1 MAPERLH
8 PSVSIG
14 RDAYARRAWAEAFDA
29 FSEASA
35 AGPLDADD
43 AERLAWSAM
52 LNGRTDASFEAFERL
67 YEIRL
72 AAGEELRA
80 ARAAFWLGMRLM
92 SLGQTA
98 RGGGWLAR
106 AQRLVDGVPDC
117 VECGYMRLSLGF
129 RFTVA
134 GDYAAARAA
143 AVEAIEIADRHHDRE
158 LGALARALAGRASIR
173 EGRLKEG
180 LPMLDEAM
188 VAVSSPDVSPVV
200 TGLVYCEAIS
210 ACQQSHA
217 LDRAREWTAGL
228 SVWCEAQPQ
237 LVPFAG
243 ACLVHR
249 SEIMQFAGAW
259 SEAFEE
265 AHRVLTR
272 LGRLKGDAGHAFYQ
286 QAEIHRLRGELPEA
300 EHDYTQASEQGRDPH
315 PGLSLL
321 RVAQGRVDLATAA
334 TRRVMS
340 VTADPLQR
348 TRFLP
353 AHVEILLAAS
363 EIDEA
368 RQAADELGALADRY
382 GMDVLGAMAQHARG
396 AVALA
401 DGDARGAIDAL
412 RRAQGVWER
421 VGAPYLGARIR
432 LLLARAFR
440 ALGDEDG
447 AALELD
453 AAKRVFVQVGAA
465 PDVRAAEHMAAP
477 ATTAAGPANDTHGLS
492 AREVE
497 VLRLVASGRTNK
509 VIAGEL
515 FLSEKTVDRHVSNI
529 FAKLNVS
536 SRAAAT
542 GWAYQHH
549 IMGRTTHS

>member
-1 MAPERLH
+1 MTGSLH
-8 PSVSIG
+8 PSATIG
-14 RDAYARRAWAEAFDA
+14 RHAYARRAWAEAFDA
-29 FSEASA
+29 FSEATA

-43 AERLAWSAM
+43 TERLAWSAM
-52 LNGRTDASFEAFERL
+52 LNGRVDASFEAFERL

-92 SLGQTA
+92 SLGQAA

-106 AQRLVDGVPDC
+106 AQRLVEGVPDC
-117 VECGYMRLSLGF
+117 VECGYLRLPLAF
-129 RFTVA
+129 RLAAA
-134 GDYAAARAA
+134 GDHAAARAA
-143 AVEAIEIADRHHDRE
+143 AVEAIEIGDRHHDRD

-173 EGRLKEG
+173 QGRLSEG

-188 VAVSSPDVSPVV
+188 IAVSSRDASPVV
-200 TGLVYCEAIS
+200 TGLVYCEAIA
-210 ACQQSHA
+210 ACQQSYA

-228 SVWCEAQPQ
+228 SAWCDAQPQ

-265 AHRVLTR
+265 ARQVLTR
-272 LGRLKGDAGHAFYQ
+272 FRQTGGDAGRAFYQ
-286 QAEIHRLRGELPEA
+286 QGEIHRLRGELPEA
-300 EHDYTQASEQGRDPH
+300 EHDYTQASEHGRDPH
-315 PGLSLL
+315 PGLALL

-334 TRRVMS
+334 TRRVVS
-340 VTADPLQR
+340 VTTDPLER

-368 RQAADELGALADRY
+368 RQAADELASLADRF
-382 GMDVLGAMAQHARG
+382 GMDVLAAMAQHAKG

-401 DGDARGAIDAL
+401 QGDARGAIDAL
-412 RRAQGVWER
+412 RRGQDVWER

-432 LLLARAFR
+432 LLVARAFA
-440 ALGDEDG
+440 ALGDQDG

-453 AAKRVFVQVGAA
+453 AARKVFSQLGAA
-465 PDVRAAEHMAAP
+465 PDVRAADQMATHP
-477 ATTAAGPANDTHGLS
+477 TAAATRATNTHGLS
-492 AREVE
+492 ARELE
-497 VLRLVASGRTNK
+497 VLRLVASGKTNK
-509 VIAGEL
+509 AIAGEL

-529 FAKLNVS
+529 LGKLNVS

-542 GWAYQHH
+542 AWAYQHH
-549 IMGRTTHS
+549 VIG

>member
-1 MAPERLH
+1 MTELPHA
-8 PSVSIG
+8 STSIG

-29 FSEASA
+29 FSEANA
-35 AGPLDADD
+35 ATPLDADD

-52 LNGRTDASFEAFERL
+52 LSGRTDASFEAFERL

-72 AAGEELRA
+72 GAGEELRA

-98 RGGGWLAR
+98 RGGGWIAR
-106 AQRLVDGVPDC
+106 AQRLVEGVPDC
-117 VECGYMRLSLGF
+117 VECGYLRVPLAF
-129 RFTVA
+129 RFAAA

-143 AVEAIEIADRHHDRE
+143 AVEAIEIGDRHHDRD
-158 LGALARALAGRASIR
+158 LGTLARALAGHAAIR
-173 EGRLKEG
+173 QGRLSEG

-188 VAVSSPDVSPVV
+188 VTVSSRDVSPIV
-200 TGLVYCEAIS
+200 TGLAYCEAIS

-228 SVWCEAQPQ
+228 SAWCETQPQ

-249 SEIMQFAGAW
+249 SEIMQFSGAW

-265 AHRVLTR
+265 AHQVLTR
-272 LGRLKGDAGHAFYQ
+272 FSQSRGDAGRAFYQ

-300 EHDYTQASEQGRDPH
+300 EHDYTQASELGRDPH
-315 PGLSLL
+315 PGLALL
-321 RVAQGRVDLATAA
+321 RIAQGRVDLATAA

-340 VTADPLQR
+340 VTTDPLQR

-363 EIDEA
+363 AIDEA
-368 RQAADELGALADRY
+368 REAADELGALADQY
-382 GMDVLGAMAQHARG
+382 GMDVLCAMAQHAKG

-401 DGDARGAIDAL
+401 RGDARGAIDAL
-412 RRAQGVWER
+412 RRGQDVWAR
-421 VGAPYLGARIR
+421 VGAPYLSARIR
-432 LLLARAFR
+432 LLVARAFR

-447 AALELD
+447 AVLELD
-453 AAKRVFVQVGAA
+453 AAKKVFLQLGAA
-465 PDVRAAEHMAAP
+465 PDVRAALQMAADS
-477 ATTAAGPANDTHGLS
+477 TTAARSALKKHGLTT
-492 AREVE
+492 RELE
-497 VLRLVASGRTNK
+497 VLRLVASGKTNK
-509 VIAGEL
+509 AIAGEL

-529 FAKLNVS
+529 FGKLNVS

-542 GWAYQHH
+542 AWAYQHH
-549 IMGRTTHS
+549 VISG

>member
-1 MAPERLH
+1 VTRPLR
-8 PSVSIG
+8 SSTSIG
-14 RDAYARRAWAEAFDA
+14 RDAYGRRAWAEAFDA

-35 AGPLDADD
+35 AGPLEADD

-98 RGGGWLAR
+98 RGSGWLAR
-106 AQRLVDGVPDC
+106 AQRLVEGVPDC
-117 VECGYMRLSLGF
+117 VECGYLRLPLAF
-129 RFTVA
+129 RLTAA
-134 GDYAAARAA
+134 GDYAAARAT
-143 AVEAIEIADRHHDRE
+143 AVEAIEIGDRHHDRD
-158 LGALARALAGRASIR
+158 LGALARVLAGRAAIR
-173 EGRLKEG
+173 QGLLSEG

-188 VAVSSPDVSPVV
+188 VAVSARDVSPII

-228 SVWCEAQPQ
+228 SAWCEAQPQ

-265 AHRVLTR
+265 AHRVIAR
-272 LGRLKGDAGHAFYQ
+272 FGQWSRGDAGHAFYQ
-286 QAEIHRLRGELPEA
+286 QGEIHRLRGELSEA
-300 EHDYTQASEQGRDPH
+300 EHDYTEASEHGRDPH
-315 PGLSLL
+315 PGLALL

-340 VTADPLQR
+340 MTTDPLQR

-363 EIDEA
+363 EVDEA
-368 RQAADELGALADRY
+368 HQAADELVALADRY
-382 GMDVLGAMAQHARG
+382 GMDVLGAMAQHAKG
-396 AVALA
+396 VVALA
-401 DGDARGAIDAL
+401 EGDIRGAIDAL
-412 RRAQGVWER
+412 RHAQDVWER

-432 LLLARAFR
+432 LLMARAFR

-453 AAKRVFVQVGAA
+453 AAKKVFVQLGAA
-465 PDVRAAEHMAAP
+465 PDVRAADQMAAP
-477 ATTAAGPANDTHGLS
+477 ATTADGPALDRHGLS
-492 AREVE
+492 SRELE
-497 VLRLVASGRTNK
+497 VLRLVASGKTNK
-509 VIAGEL
+509 AIAGEL

-529 FAKLNVS
+529 FSKLNVP

-542 GWAYQHH
+542 AWAYQHH
-549 IMGRTTHS
+549 IISSG

>member
-1 MAPERLH
+1 L
-8 PSVSIG
+8 SQ
-14 RDAYARRAWAEAFDA
+14 
-29 FSEASA
+29 ASA
-35 AGPLDADD
+35 VAPLDADD

-52 LNGRTDASFEAFERL
+52 LSGRTDASFEAFERL

-72 AAGEELRA
+72 AGGEGLRA

-98 RGGGWLAR
+98 RGGGWLTR
-106 AQRLVDGVPDC
+106 AQRLVEGVPDC
-117 VECGYMRLSLGF
+117 VECGYMRLPLAF
-129 RFTVA
+129 RLAAA
-134 GDYAAARAA
+134 GDHAAAHAA
-143 AVEAIEIADRHHDRE
+143 AVEAIQIGDRHHDRD
-158 LGALARALAGRASIR
+158 LGALARAFAGRESIR
-173 EGRLKEG
+173 QGRLSEG

-188 VAVSSPDVSPVV
+188 VAVSSRDVLPVV

-228 SVWCEAQPQ
+228 SAWCDGQPQ

-272 LGRLKGDAGHAFYQ
+272 FGQSRGDAGHAFYQ
-286 QAEIHRLRGELPEA
+286 QGEIHRLRGELSDA
-300 EHDYTQASEQGRDPH
+300 EHDYTQASECGRDPH
-315 PGLSLL
+315 PGLALL
-321 RVAQGRVDLATAA
+321 RISQGRVDLAAAA

-340 VTADPLQR
+340 VTTDPLQR

-382 GMDVLGAMAQHARG
+382 GMDVLGAMAQHAKG

-401 DGDARGAIDAL
+401 EGDARGAIDAL
-412 RRAQGVWER
+412 RRAQEVWQR
-421 VGAPYLGARIR
+421 VGAPYLSARIR
-432 LLLARAFR
+432 LLVARAFR

-447 AALELD
+447 AALEID
-453 AAKRVFVQVGAA
+453 AAKKVFVQLGAA
-465 PDVRAAEHMAAP
+465 PDVRAAEALATSA
-477 ATTAAGPANDTHGLS
+477 ATTAAGTATDTHGLS
-492 AREVE
+492 PRELE
-497 VLRLVASGRTNK
+497 VLRLVATGKTNK
-509 VIAGEL
+509 TIAGEL

-529 FAKLNVS
+529 FGKLNVS
-536 SRAAAT
+536 SRTAAT
-542 GWAYQHH
+542 AWAYQHR
-549 IMGRTTHS
+549 IMSWLGKTTHS

>member
-1 MAPERLH
+1 VAGPLH
-8 PSVSIG
+8 TSTSIG

-29 FSEASA
+29 FSEANA
-35 AGPLDADD
+35 ATPLDADD

-52 LNGRTDASFEAFERL
+52 LSGRTDASFEAFERL

-72 AAGEELRA
+72 GAGEELRA

-98 RGGGWLAR
+98 RGSGWLAR
-106 AQRLVDGVPDC
+106 AQRLVEGIPDC
-117 VECGYMRLSLGF
+117 VECGYLRLPLAF
-129 RFTVA
+129 RLAAA
-134 GDYAAARAA
+134 GDHAAARAA
-143 AVEAIEIADRHHDRE
+143 AVEAIEIGDRHHDRD

-173 EGRLKEG
+173 QGRLSEG

-188 VAVSSPDVSPVV
+188 VAVSSRDVSPIV

-228 SVWCEAQPQ
+228 SAWCEAQPQ

-265 AHRVLTR
+265 AHQVLTR
-272 LGRLKGDAGHAFYQ
+272 FGLGSRGDAGHAFYQ
-286 QAEIHRLRGELPEA
+286 QGEIHRLRGELSEA
-300 EHDYTQASEQGRDPH
+300 EHDYTQASEHGQDPH
-315 PGLSLL
+315 PGMALL
-321 RVAQGRVDLATAA
+321 RVAQGRIDLATAA

-363 EIDEA
+363 KIDEA
-368 RQAADELGALADRY
+368 RQAADELGTLADRF
-382 GMDVLGAMAQHARG
+382 GMDVLGAMAQHAKG

-401 DGDARGAIDAL
+401 QGDARGAIGPL
-412 RRAQGVWER
+412 RRAQEVWER
-421 VGAPYLGARIR
+421 VGAPYLSARIR
-432 LLLARAFR
+432 LLMARAFR

-447 AALELD
+447 AALEID
-453 AAKRVFVQVGAA
+453 AAKKVFVHLGAA
-465 PDVRAAEHMAAP
+465 PDVRTTQQMATP
-477 ATTAAGPANDTHGLS
+477 ATTADDRGLDRHGLS
-492 AREVE
+492 PRELE
-497 VLRLVASGRTNK
+497 VLRLVASGKTNK
-509 VIAGEL
+509 TIAGEL

-529 FAKLNVS
+529 FGKLNVS

-542 GWAYQHH
+542 AWAYQHH
-549 IMGRTTHS
+549 IIS